1 MSDRPEAQA
10 GAQEGEYV
18 ARGFLTVALVVLAV
32 GALALWLWLRPLRE
46 GAAQAIGL
54 WLGCLL
60 MVGAGV
66 LVWSPVERRHAP
78 GRPRVRE
85 WLAVAVLVAVSGL
98 MALLGVVVT
107 REDRRPELRR
117 LVDAA
122 VTAQPLAFVEETT
135 WAYQPRFVGGLGRK
149 DWSVC
154 RTYGVAS
161 GDLRTVV
168 GQVQAA
174 LAAEGVDAGDVPHV
188 PGDGTWRYSEVT
200 VDGSNVVICVL
211 EVDPDAR

>member
-66 LVWSPVERRHAP
+66 LVWSPVESVNMTGAAP
-78 GRPRVRE
+78 TLSLPGIGQVP
-85 WLAVAVLVAVSGL
+85 
-98 MALLGVVVT
+98 
-107 REDRRPELRR
+107 
-117 LVDAA
+117 
-122 VTAQPLAFVEETT
+122 VTAV
-135 WAYQPRFVGGLGRK
+135 RKVG
-149 DWSVC
+149 
-154 RTYGVAS
+154 
-161 GDLRTVV
+161 
-168 GQVQAA
+168 
-174 LAAEGVDAGDVPHV
+174 
-188 PGDGTWRYSEVT
+188 
-200 VDGSNVVICVL
+200 
-211 EVDPDAR
+211 